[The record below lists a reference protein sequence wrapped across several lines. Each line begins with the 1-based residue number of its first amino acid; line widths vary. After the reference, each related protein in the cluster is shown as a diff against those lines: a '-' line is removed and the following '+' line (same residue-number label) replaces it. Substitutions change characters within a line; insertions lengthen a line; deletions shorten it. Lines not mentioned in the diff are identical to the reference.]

1 LVEVSGRVLEEVAA
15 AAAAAAAAEAED
27 LLSGSFAV
35 ELGHTADREGQC
47 MTALAAVAGNPLTGL
62 V

>member
-1 LVEVSGRVLEEVAA
+1 LVEVSGQVLEEVVV
-15 AAAAAAAAEAED
+15 AAAAAAEAED

-35 ELGHTADREGQC
+35 ELGHTADREDQC
-47 MTALAAVAGNPLTGL
+47 MTALAVVAGNQLVGL

>member
-1 LVEVSGRVLEEVAA
+1 VREEVVVAA
-15 AAAAAAAAEAED
+15 AADDAEA

-35 ELGHTADREGQC
+35 EPGHTADQEDQC
-47 MTALAAVAGNPLTGL
+47 MTALAVVAGNPLAGL